1 MMEMARIRDGV
12 LDYATE
18 RVLPKLSPGRQFV
31 AGAALGL
38 VAARAD
44 ALMQEL
50 AKNELI
56 KASGLMTENGMV
68 DIDAVYEAAMVQ
80 MRRQRTLPVDIPM
93 LGRMTFD
100 ESDLTELYRYI
111 AAR

>member
-1 MMEMARIRDGV
+1 MVEMARIRDGMIA
-12 LDYATE
+12 YATE
-18 RVLPKLSPGRQFV
+18 RVLPKLTPGRQFV
-31 AGAALGL
+31 AGAAMGL

-50 AKNELI
+50 TKNELI
-56 KASGLMTENGMV
+56 KASGLVTENGMV
-68 DIDAVYEAAMVQ
+68 DVDAVYEAALTQ
-80 MRRQRTLPVDIPM
+80 MRRQGTLPVEIPM
-93 LGRMTFD
+93 IGHMTFN

>member
-1 MMEMARIRDGV
+1 MMEMTRIRDGI

-18 RVLPKLSPGRQFV
+18 RVLPKLTPARQFV

-38 VAARAD
+38 VAARSD

-50 AKNELI
+50 AKNDLI
-56 KASGLMTENGMV
+56 RASGLVTENGMV
-68 DIDAVYEAAMVQ
+68 DLDAVYDAMLVQ
-80 MRRQRTLPVDIPM
+80 MRRQHQLPIDIPM
-93 LGRMTFD
+93 MGRMTFD

-111 AAR
+111 AAH